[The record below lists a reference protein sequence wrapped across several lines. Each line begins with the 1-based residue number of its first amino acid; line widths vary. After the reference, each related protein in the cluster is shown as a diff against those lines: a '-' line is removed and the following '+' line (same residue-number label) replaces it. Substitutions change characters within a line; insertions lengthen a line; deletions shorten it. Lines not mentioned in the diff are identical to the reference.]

1 MATSVQERPPL
12 ETELGARRTAEQAA
26 RRRRLHWLD
35 LGTSLWSPITVLALT
50 LIPYLIV
57 IESFPS
63 TARTML
69 PVMQRFGLLMVA
81 WFVGLIVWRVVD
93 RKGTSA
99 RRLRHDARELTSELS
114 EGLPSVHDPSARD
127 RLVELAARVDSA
139 VAAGDST
146 ALERDLKQLSDQAAR
161 LVPAFRKQNAMA
173 IASGLAKALAVAFL
187 IRTLFIEPFRIPSGS
202 MLPTLQVGDQIFV
215 NKFIYGVRIPAF
227 PTEGVPWA
235 NVVLFPIVRRP
246 DRGDVI
252 VFDNPVTGQDYIK
265 RVVGIPGDI
274 IRFRDDAV
282 YLNGHVLPGHL
293 VKRGV
298 EVWESNDGSPWR
310 QADTCPSRL
319 THCYPD
325 LWTERLGSRDHEIL
339 HAVPPRADQPS
350 EDIVVP
356 PGMVFVMGDNR
367 DNSTDSRFGLG
378 GPEQKVVFV
387 PYGNIKGKAMIIWL
401 SLSHGG
407 LLSDVFGGTGL
418 RTERFFRQVR

>member
-1 MATSVQERPPL
+1 MATSIQERPPL
-12 ETELGARRTAEQAA
+12 EAELGARRTAEQTA

-50 LIPYLIV
+50 LIPYLVI

-63 TARTML
+63 TAPAML
-69 PVMQRFGLLMVA
+69 PLMQRFGLLMVA
-81 WFVGLIVWRVVD
+81 WFAGLVVWRVVD

-114 EGLPSVHDPSARD
+114 EGLPSVHDPGARE
-127 RLVELAARVDSA
+127 RLVELAARVDAA

-146 ALERDLKQLSDQAAR
+146 ALDRELRTLSDQAGR
-161 LVPAFRKQNAMA
+161 LVPAFRKQNAVA
-173 IASGLAKALAVAFL
+173 IGIGLAKALAVALL

-215 NKFIYGVRIPAF
+215 NKFIYGVRIP
-227 PTEGVPWA
+227 WA
-235 NVVLFPIVRRP
+235 NVVPLPIVRRP
-246 DRGDVI
+246 ERGDVI

-265 RVVGIPGDI
+265 RVVGIPGDVL
-274 IRFRDDAV
+274 RFRDDMV

-293 VKRGV
+293 VQRGV

-310 QADTCPSRL
+310 LVR
-319 THCYPD
+319 PD
-325 LWTERLGSRDHEIL
+325 LWTEKLGNRDHEIL
-339 HAVPPRADQPS
+339 HNVPSRADQPR
-350 EDIVVP
+350 EDIVIP

-367 DNSTDSRFGLG
+367 DNSTDSRYGLG

-387 PYGNIKGKAMIIWL
+387 PYGHIKGKAMIIWL

-407 LLSDVFGGTGL
+407 LLSDFFGGTGL
-418 RTERFFRQVR
+418 RGERFFRQVR